1 MRPIRFRSKGKR
13 GTGPFPSRLVPFEF
27 EAGPF
32 YIGNGVLVDLTCR
45 NMPTSEEY
53 RKLAEE
59 CRRNAGEAD
68 HPDERDTLLQI
79 GELWE
84 RLAERKA
91 TRERN
96 SSS

>member
-1 MRPIRFRSKGKR
+1 
-13 GTGPFPSRLVPFEF
+13 
-27 EAGPF
+27 
-32 YIGNGVLVDLTCR
+32 
-45 NMPTSEEY
+45 MPTSEEY

-68 HPDERDTLLQI
+68 HADERDTLMQI

-91 TRERN
+91 RREEALNR
-96 SSS
+96 

>member
-1 MRPIRFRSKGKR
+1 
-13 GTGPFPSRLVPFEF
+13 
-27 EAGPF
+27 
-32 YIGNGVLVDLTCR
+32 
-45 NMPTSEEY
+45 MPTSEEY

-84 RLAERKA
+84 RLPERKA